1 MKNSGTILSFLNELL
16 FVIPKVV
23 HCQIYV
29 FFIICRILHSTVYDK
44 RDDCRFPIVNIP
56 FVDSNIT
63 ACVIV
68 NVCHTI
74 LERRIITITLY
85 TKDCI
90 YQINCLCSE
99 IENWFQLLKKFEIA
113 VVRPPYTVHWEYRS
127 GVAHINW
134 AGESCAYE
142 AAVLGPLLSR
152 KYIFWYANLFP
163 VCFSIQWS
171 RYAYLIFLLVVP
183 LMNKTLWYKC
193 HWICCQ

>member
-1 MKNSGTILSFLNELL
+1 MPHYTGTWYYYNNVIYKGLYISNKLL
-16 FVIPKVV
+16 MQWNK
-23 HCQIYV
+23 
-29 FFIICRILHSTVYDK
+29 
-44 RDDCRFPIVNIP
+44 
-56 FVDSNIT
+56 
-63 ACVIV
+63 
-68 NVCHTI
+68 
-74 LERRIITITLY
+74 
-85 TKDCI
+85 
-90 YQINCLCSE
+90 
-99 IENWFQLLKKFEIA
+99 NWFQLSLKKIEEIS

-171 RYAYLIFLLVVP
+171 CYAYLIFLLVVP